1 MGDALTSLTK
11 VNSASTLSIARNLQR
26 IWSDVLKEPIPP
38 DLMRLVDGLERVV
51 GAADAASG
59 HTKSQA

>member
-1 MGDALTSLTK
+1 MGALTSLK
-11 VNSASTLSIARNLQR
+11 KANSASTLSIARNLQR

-38 DLMRLVDGLERVV
+38 ELMRLVEGLERVV
-51 GAADAASG
+51 GAADGYTG

>member
-1 MGDALTSLTK
+1 MGALTSLK
-11 VNSASTLSIARNLQR
+11 RANSASTLSIARNLQR

-38 DLMRLVDGLERVV
+38 ELMRLVEGLERVV
-51 GAADAASG
+51 GAADGYTG

>member
-1 MGDALTSLTK
+1 MGAVASLK
-11 VNSASTLSIARNLQR
+11 RANAASTLSIARNLQR

-38 DLMRLVDGLERVV
+38 ELMRLVDGLERVV
-51 GAADAASG
+51 GAADGYTG